1 MLSCKRRHTN
11 QAPLVVALFIS
22 LCEFVV
28 SACKQAPHL
37 LRVLVKVDLDV
48 SANSRAELLSK
59 MFELSECGHSG

>member
-11 QAPLVVALFIS
+11 QVPLVVALFIS

-48 SANSRAELLSK
+48 QQISRAELSSCALK
-59 MFELSECGHSG
+59 DV